1 MAIGDL
7 LLGGLAKPL
16 VEATA
21 DFNPLS
27 KMIGKSLGYDVGDD
41 DEKKKKKKEEDM
53 AGTVPST
60 MKRGGKVRG
69 CGIATKGKT
78 RGRMV

>member
-1 MAIGDL
+1 MAIEDM

-21 DFNPLS
+21 DWNPLS
-27 KMIGKSLGYDVGDD
+27 KMIGKSLGYDVGDE
-41 DEKKKKKKEEDM
+41 EKKRKKAEEAM

>member
-1 MAIGDL
+1 MEIKDM

-16 VEATA
+16 IEATS
-21 DFNPLS
+21 DWNPLS
-27 KMIGKSLGYDVGDD
+27 KKIGQFLDYDVDD
-41 DEKKKKKKEEDM
+41 EEKKKKKEMPD
-53 AGTVPST
+53 GTAPTT

-78 RGRMV
+78 KGRMV

>member
-1 MAIGDL
+1 MATEDM

-16 VEATA
+16 IEATA
-21 DFNPLS
+21 DFNPLT

-41 DEKKKKKKEEDM
+41 EKKKKKKEEEM

-78 RGRMV
+78 RGRVV

>member
-1 MAIGDL
+1 MAIEDM

-21 DFNPLS
+21 DWNPLT

-41 DEKKKKKKEEDM
+41 EKKKKKKEEEA

>member
-21 DFNPLS
+21 DWNPLT

-41 DEKKKKKKEEDM
+41 EKKKKKEEEEA

>member
-1 MAIGDL
+1 MAIEDM
-7 LLGGLAKPL
+7 LLGGLAKPMI
-16 VEATA
+16 EATA
-21 DFNPLS
+21 DFNPLTKS
-27 KMIGKSLGYDVGDD
+27 LGKMLGYDVDD
-41 DEKKKKKKEEDM
+41 DEKKQKKKEEEM

>member
-1 MAIGDL
+1 MAIEDM
-7 LLGGLAKPL
+7 LLGGMAKPL
-16 VEATA
+16 IEATSSW
-21 DFNPLS
+21 NPLT

-41 DEKKKKKKEEDM
+41 EKKKKKAEEDM
-53 AGTVPST
+53 AGTTPST

-78 RGRMV
+78 RGRVV

>member
-7 LLGGLAKPL
+7 LLGGLAGPL

-41 DEKKKKKKEEDM
+41 DEKKKKKKEEEA
-53 AGTVPST
+53 AGTVPGT

>member
-1 MAIGDL
+1 MAINDM

-16 VEATA
+16 IEATA
-21 DFNPLS
+21 SWNPLT
-27 KMIGKSLGYDVGDD
+27 KGLGGFLGYDVGDD
-41 DEKKKKKKEEDM
+41 DKKKKKEEEAA

-69 CGIATKGKT
+69 CGIAVKGKT

>member
-1 MAIGDL
+1 MAINDM

-21 DFNPLS
+21 SWNPLS

-41 DEKKKKKKEEDM
+41 EKKKKKKEEEM

-78 RGRMV
+78 RGRVV

>member
-1 MAIGDL
+1 MEINDM

-16 VEATA
+16 VKATA
-21 DFNPLS
+21 DWNPLT

-41 DEKKKKKKEEDM
+41 EKKKKKEEEA

>member
-1 MAIGDL
+1 MKVEDM

-16 VEATA
+16 IEATA

-27 KMIGKSLGYDVGDD
+27 RMIGKSLGYDVEEE
-41 DEKKKKKKEEDM
+41 EKKKKKAETSEPT
-53 AGTVPST
+53 A

>member
-1 MAIGDL
+1 MKVEDM

-16 VEATA
+16 IEATA

-27 KMIGKSLGYDVGDD
+27 RMIGKSLGYDV
-41 DEKKKKKKEEDM
+41 EEEEKKKKEE
-53 AGTVPST
+53 ASKPTT

-78 RGRMV
+78 KGRIV

>member
-1 MAIGDL
+1 MAINDL

-16 VEATA
+16 IEATA
-21 DFNPLS
+21 DWNPLT
-27 KMIGKSLGYDVGDD
+27 KMIGKSLGYDVGD
-41 DEKKKKKKEEDM
+41 EEKKKKKEEEAM

-60 MKRGGKVRG
+60 MKRGGRVRG

>member
-1 MAIGDL
+1 MKFQDM

-16 VEATA
+16 IEATS
-21 DFNPLS
+21 DWNPLT
-27 KMIGKSLGYDVGDD
+27 KGLGEMLGYDVGDD
-41 DEKKKKKKEEDM
+41 EKKKKKAEEAM
-53 AGTVPST
+53 AGTVPTT

-78 RGRMV
+78 KGRMV